1 MLAVELLRWWYGNG
15 WSLAARMSQRRI
27 MKISQ
32 LFSVPILLRTLFAPW
47 RRIVTPPGGGI
58 DAQMRALGD
67 NMISRT
73 VGFGVRIIVLL
84 TAAIGMLFMTVIAM
98 LELILWPLVPPL
110 VLVSI
115 MMGIMG

>member
-15 WSLAARMSQRRI
+15 WSRAAHMAQRRI

-47 RRIVTPPGGGI
+47 RRIVTQPGAGI
-58 DAQMRALGD
+58 DAQVRALGD

-73 VGFGVRIIVLL
+73 IGFAVRIIVLL
-84 TAAIGMLFMTVIAM
+84 TAGIGMLGMTVIAG
-98 LELILWPLVPPL
+98 LEIALWPLVPPMI
-110 VLVSI
+110 LVSI
-115 MMGIMG
+115 VMGVVG